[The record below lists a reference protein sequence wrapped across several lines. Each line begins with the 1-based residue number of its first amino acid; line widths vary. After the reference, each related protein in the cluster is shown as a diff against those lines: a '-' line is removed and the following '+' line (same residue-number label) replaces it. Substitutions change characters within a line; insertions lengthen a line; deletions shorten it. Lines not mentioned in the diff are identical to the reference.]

1 MDTNQIRQAYLDF
14 FISKNHQQ
22 IPSASLIPKDDPT
35 TLFTGS
41 GMQQLVP
48 YLKGKPHPMGKRL
61 VDSQPCF
68 RAEDIDEVGDN
79 RHTTFFEMLG
89 NWSLGDYFK
98 QEQLPWFWEFLTKV
112 LKLPKD
118 KLYVSVFQGTKDVS
132 KDEESIKIWKK
143 LGLSDDHI
151 HEYDA
156 DKNWWSRAGTPKNM
170 PAGIIGGTTSE
181 IFYKFTQV
189 KHNSK
194 FDTKCH
200 PNCECGRFI
209 EIGNSVF
216 MEYEK
221 QADGSL
227 KPLPKKNVDFGGGL
241 ERLAMAVQNTPDMF
255 QIDIFKPIIKE
266 IEKSCDKKYEGD
278 NKASMRVIADHLRAA
293 TFMMAENIEPFNKQQ
308 GYILRRLLR
317 RSAVKMHQL
326 GGGLTPASFVG
337 ICHEVIRQYQDF
349 LDIPVARQKVE
360 KIIDQEMDKFAY
372 SLDKGLKECEKF
384 DSSVHTDANLFAFNL
399 FQTYGFPFEVSKEIL
414 EKKGAKLDID
424 KFNKIFKSHRDL
436 SRTASAGMFKGGLKD
451 QSGATIKLHT
461 ATHLLHQALR
471 QVLGNHVKQV
481 GSNITPER
489 LRFDFTHSNKL
500 TDDQINKITTII
512 NKQIKADLKITSS
525 QMDYD
530 QAIKTGA
537 LAFFGERYPDKVT
550 VYSIGNYSQEVC
562 AGPHIS
568 STAEIGDVRII
579 KQESSGANKRRIYAV
594 LKNGT
599 KKSAHQTKEKT
610 RKI

>member
-14 FISKNHQQ
+14 FTDKVRNHKK
-22 IPSASLIPKDDPT
+22 IPSVSLVPKDDPT

-48 YLKGKPHPMGKRL
+48 YLKGKSHPMGKRL
-61 VDSQPCF
+61 VNSQPCF

-98 QEQLPWFWEFLTKV
+98 EDQLTWFWEFLTKV
-112 LKLPKD
+112 LKLPQD
-118 KLYVSVFQGTKDVS
+118 KLYVSVFQGDKKDVP
-132 KDEESIKIWKK
+132 KDEDSIKIWKK
-143 LGLSDDHI
+143 LGIPEKRI
-151 HEYDA
+151 HSYPAE
-156 DKNWWSRAGTPKNM
+156 KNWWSRGGTPKNM
-170 PAGIIGGTTSE
+170 PSGIIGGTTSE
-181 IFYKFTQV
+181 VFFEFTQV
-189 KHNSK
+189 DHDPK
-194 FDTKCH
+194 FGKKCH
-200 PNCECGRFI
+200 PNCDCGRFI

-221 QADGSL
+221 QSDGSL

-241 ERLAMAVQNTPDMF
+241 ERLAMTTQNTSDMF

-266 IEKSCDKKYEGD
+266 IENVTAQKYEGK
-278 NKASMRVIADHLRAA
+278 NKSAMRIIADHLRAA
-293 TFMMAENIEPFNKQQ
+293 TFMIKEGLEPSNKQQ
-308 GYILRRLLR
+308 GYVLRRLIR
-317 RSAVKMHQL
+317 RSAVKFRQL
-326 GGGLTPASFVG
+326 TGELKPDSFN
-337 ICHEVIRQYQDF
+337 
-349 LDIPVARQKVE
+349 
-360 KIIDQEMDKFAY
+360 KIINESVFTDEIKRFAK
-372 SLDKGLKECEKF
+372 SLDKGFKESEKF
-384 DSSVHTDANLFAFNL
+384 DPNIHVDANLFAFNL
-399 FQTYGFPFEVSKEIL
+399 FQTYSFPFEVSKEIL

-436 SRTASAGMFKGGLKD
+436 SRTASVGMFKGGLKD
-451 QSGATIKLHT
+451 QSGASIKLHT

-471 QVLGNHVKQV
+471 QVLGDHVKQV

-489 LRFDFTHSNKL
+489 LRFDFTHSDKL
-500 TDDQINKITTII
+500 TDDQVDKITTII
-512 NKQIKADLKITSS
+512 NKQIKADLKVTSQ

-550 VYSIGNYSQEVC
+550 VYSINNYSQEVC
-562 AGPHIS
+562 AGPHVS
-568 STAEIGDVRII
+568 STAEIGGVRII

-599 KKSAHQTKEKT
+599 KKSARQIKTKT
-610 RKI
+610 RKT